1 MGQKTMAQDNKEHR
15 IMNKQQ
21 LNEMM
26 MRCVNWDKV
35 DEIADRLDNN
45 TATDSD
51 KKVMNI
57 LNKVGSGQTIIKGA

>member
-1 MGQKTMAQDNKEHR
+1 MAQDNKEHR

>member
-1 MGQKTMAQDNKEHR
+1 MAQDNKEHR

-57 LNKVGSGQTIIKGA
+57 LNKVGSGQTIRKGA